1 MLKKK
6 INKSCFCLKISYILH
21 ENVKKMNK
29 KGYVYLL
36 ADNLK
41 EGIYKI
47 GVTRG
52 TIENRIKKL
61 QTGNAGELYMCKY
74 YQTNI
79 PFFVEKHLHLQFFSK
94 NVKNEWFELSD
105 EEVLDFYNRCAK
117 IEEMYMA
124 LEDNYFFNK
133 NNKKE
138 KCNTNHEDE
147 MW

>member
-1 MLKKK
+1 
-6 INKSCFCLKISYILH
+6 
-21 ENVKKMNK
+21 MNK

-61 QTGNAGELYMCKY
+61 QTGNAGELYMCRH
-74 YQTNI
+74 YQTSI
-79 PFFVEKHLHLQFFSK
+79 PFFIEKHLHLQFNSK
-94 NVKNEWFELSD
+94 KIKNEWFELSD
-105 EEVLDFYNRCAK
+105 DDVLDFNNRCAE
-117 IEEMYMA
+117 IEKMYEA
-124 LEDNYFFNK
+124 LKDNYFFNK

-138 KCNTNHEDE
+138 NYLTNYGNEI
-147 MW
+147 W

>member
-1 MLKKK
+1 
-6 INKSCFCLKISYILH
+6 
-21 ENVKKMNK
+21 MNK

-74 YQTNI
+74 HQTNI
-79 PFFVEKHLHLQFFSK
+79 PFFIEKHLHLQFNSK
-94 NVKNEWFELSD
+94 KIKNEWFELSD

>member
-1 MLKKK
+1 
-6 INKSCFCLKISYILH
+6 
-21 ENVKKMNK
+21 MNK

-61 QTGNAGELYMCKY
+61 QTGNAGELYMCRY

-79 PFFVEKHLHLQFFSK
+79 PFFIEKHLHLQFCPK
-94 NVKNEWFELSD
+94 KIKNEWFELSD
-105 EEVLDFYNRCAK
+105 DDVLGFNYRCAE
-117 IEEMYMA
+117 IEKMHEA
-124 LEDNYFFNK
+124 LKDNYFFNK

-138 KCNTNHEDE
+138 NYLTNYGNEI
-147 MW
+147 W

>member
-1 MLKKK
+1 MK
-6 INKSCFCLKISYILH
+6 
-21 ENVKKMNK
+21 K

-61 QTGNAGELYMCKY
+61 QTGNAGEIYMCRH
-74 YQTNI
+74 YQTDI